1 MPPPPRQH
9 LAATQDLLA
18 RFHLLS
24 AYDRYVRPFVLPGD
38 DPAVQ
43 QAPHQ
48 QQEGGDGAGA
58 TVTGTSLDKGKAR
71 AREVSGTNA
80 PSEADH
86 ADGGDADD
94 DDAPG
99 AKGEKKKKNSYK
111 HLIKGVPGMSIFSS
125 SAILPTLLAPLSNQH
140 LSALRPCLI
149 CDHQSIFA
157 SLFVPLFDLCTRCHV

>member
-18 RFHLLS
+18 RFHLLP

-38 DPAVQ
+38 DPALQ
-43 QAPHQ
+43 QVPHQ

-58 TVTGTSLDKGKAR
+58 TITGTSLDKGKAR
-71 AREVSGTNA
+71 AREGSGANV

-111 HLIKGVPGMSIFSS
+111 HLIKGVPGMSIIAS
-125 SAILPTLLAPLSNQH
+125 SAILSHLLALFANQH
-140 LSALRPCLI
+140 SCCFRLFLI
-149 CDHQSIFA
+149 
-157 SLFVPLFDLCTRCHV
+157 FDR